1 MELRGQLVD
10 GGFHREQ
17 ALGRAVAAVCA
28 RRHMVGIDHIIGKA
42 ESLSVAIERDG
53 FMSRKSH
60 RRGAVLAISAGV
72 GEGVEVEAPDAAI
85 LVGAEAKMDLHLM
98 AGRGGDLALLPGE
111 DELRGLP
118 GLPGHEGRVD
128 LADSR
133 LLRAEAAADAGL
145 RHTHHG
151 LRDVER
157 VCNDA
162 AGVEDDLCR
171 AQDVQ
176 PAIEVDA
183 AIGAEGLHHGLL
195 AGFGMV
201 DMVDDHIAVGQ
212 HGVDVAAAALVVGA
226 EVALVIAPHRA
237 EALPVVFRMD
247 EDGVILGGV
256 VVEHR
261 FQHLI
266 LDLYHFQR
274 LIDAFIVFACYD
286 GHHVAHKA
294 DVAVDEKAVIGA
306 GLGVSLTGLSVAAG
320 ILRHVLPGE
329 DGLNARHLLRHSGV
343 DALHDG
349 VGVGRAQELHDE
361 AVGGDEV
368 VHIDGLARHQLHGIL
383 LAEGFVDCV
392 HSAASFFAFFHAR
405 KFWMPRSW
413 PS

>member
-10 GGFHREQ
+10 SGFHREQ

-42 ESLSVAIERDG
+42 ESLSAAIERDG
-53 FMSRKSH
+53 FMSRKAH

-85 LVGAEAKMDLHLM
+85 LVCAEAKMNLHLM
-98 AGRGGDLALLPGE
+98 AGRGGGLALLPGE
-111 DELRGLP
+111 DELRGLF

-145 RHTHHG
+145 RHAHHG
-151 LRDVER
+151 FRDVER

-256 VVEHR
+256 VVQHR

-274 LIDAFIVFACYD
+274 LIDAFIVFACHD
-286 GHHVAHKA
+286 GHHIAHKV

-306 GLGVSLTGLSVAAG
+306 GLGVSLARLGVAAG
-320 ILRHVLPGE
+320 ILRHVLPGK

-405 KFWMPRSW
+405 KFWMPRS
-413 PS
+413 

>member
-1 MELRGQLVD
+1 
-10 GGFHREQ
+10 
-17 ALGRAVAAVCA
+17 
-28 RRHMVGIDHIIGKA
+28 
-42 ESLSVAIERDG
+42 
-53 FMSRKSH
+53 
-60 RRGAVLAISAGV
+60 
-72 GEGVEVEAPDAAI
+72 
-85 LVGAEAKMDLHLM
+85 
-98 AGRGGDLALLPGE
+98 
-111 DELRGLP
+111 
-118 GLPGHEGRVD
+118 
-128 LADSR
+128 
-133 LLRAEAAADAGL
+133 
-145 RHTHHG
+145 
-151 LRDVER
+151 
-157 VCNDA
+157 
-162 AGVEDDLCR
+162 
-171 AQDVQ
+171 
-176 PAIEVDA
+176 
-183 AIGAEGLHHGLL
+183 
-195 AGFGMV
+195 MV

-247 EDGVILGGV
+247 EDGIILCGV
-256 VVEHR
+256 VVQHR

-266 LDLYHFQR
+266 LDLYHFHR
-274 LIDAFIVFACYD
+274 LIDAFIVFACHD
-286 GHHVAHKA
+286 GHHIAHKA

-306 GLGVSLTGLSVAAG
+306 GLGVSLTGLGVTAG

-405 KFWMPRSW
+405 KFWMPRS
-413 PS
+413 